1 MDLSRSGGMKRAAG
15 FSTVVFLFLVL
26 LSGCAFGPGREIT
39 RAMDEG
45 RWRDAIP
52 NLEEQISRSPGDG
65 ALHRELGRAYLGVG
79 RYEEAVVELRAA
91 RDFLPRD
98 RSIPLLLGLCYEG
111 RNDWNKAIRAYRSYP
126 GSTGRSNVA
135 RAVRGRITRLVRR
148 VYAERAEA
156 VLQEPRE
163 MSGGLLAVRYFEV
176 LAEAEAYGHLGKG
189 LAEQLINDLSR
200 IEGVHIV
207 ARLSYE
213 GLNRE
218 VERARSRGLDPLATN
233 SLDVML
239 GAGWSLGG
247 TILPRE
253 ERDEIRFDFFLV
265 NNITGEVLAPT
276 SLSGSLSE
284 FFDLE
289 KRIVYEVSETL
300 GVPPSAK
307 ERREIGEVPTTNF
320 KAFLSY
326 CNALDAEDRGD
337 NERARTL
344 FRQAVRLDPGF
355 TLAEERGDRSE
366 GELSAIQAIAV
377 HEIEAP
383 SRRLRIRRLERTAA
397 MLIPA
402 PLAAGGEAS
411 DLSNVRPFGSAD
423 LTIRVDRP

>member
-1 MDLSRSGGMKRAAG
+1 MNLSRSERTKRSVRLSA
-15 FSTVVFLFLVL
+15 VVFLFLML
-26 LSGCAFGPGREIT
+26 FSGCARGPGQETT
-39 RAMDEG
+39 RALSEG
-45 RWRDAIP
+45 CWRDAIP

-79 RYEEAVVELRAA
+79 RYEEAVAELRAA
-91 RDFLPRD
+91 RDFIPRD

-111 RNDWNKAIRAYRSYP
+111 RNDWNKAIHAYRSYP
-126 GSTGRSNVA
+126 GSKGKSNVA

-156 VLQEPRE
+156 ILQEPGE

-189 LAEQLINDLSR
+189 LAEQLISDLSQ

-213 GLNRE
+213 ELSKE

-233 SLDVML
+233 SLDAML

-289 KRIVYEVSETL
+289 KRIVFEVSETL
-300 GVPPSAK
+300 GVPPSAE
-307 ERREIGEVPTTNF
+307 ERKQIGEVPTTNF

-355 TLAEERGDRSE
+355 RLAEERGDRSE
-366 GELSAIQAIAV
+366 GELSAIHAIAA

-383 SRRLRIRRLERTAA
+383 SRALRIRRLERTAA
-397 MLIPA
+397 MLVPA
-402 PLAAGGEAS
+402 PLPTGGEAS
-411 DLSNVRPFGSAD
+411 DLSNVRPFGSAG
-423 LTIRVDRP
+423 LTVRVDKP